1 MADLQICQELKFSLE
16 LSHENISTAMDIENV
31 DPLVLK
37 THIKGFRYIVQGVSR
52 AMSKTLPLS
61 AIMIMMANDEVLSTE
76 GKQIHPNQISL
87 YQDNQLYMVSLNHRI
102 YT

>member
-1 MADLQICQELKFSLE
+1 MERNNGKFTNLPRAKILLE

-31 DPLVLK
+31 DPEVLK
-37 THIKGFRYIVQGVSR
+37 THIKGFRYIVQGVAR

-76 GKQIHPNQISL
+76 GKQIHPNRISL
-87 YQDNQLYMVSLNHRI
+87 YQDN
-102 YT
+102 